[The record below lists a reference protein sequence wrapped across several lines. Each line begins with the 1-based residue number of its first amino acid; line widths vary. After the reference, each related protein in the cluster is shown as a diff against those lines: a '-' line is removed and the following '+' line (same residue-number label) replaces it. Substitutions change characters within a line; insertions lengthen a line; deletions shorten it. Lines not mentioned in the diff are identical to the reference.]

1 MIIVPASNGE
11 EEGKWDSHVKCSWCL
26 SMSATHAGFCL
37 HPAALCSFGCSLVL
51 HTCLFYLEA
60 RDLASLSVPSTQQ
73 RASSTAGLVDAC
85 RAEAGEA
92 GLL

>member
-1 MIIVPASNGE
+1 MGQSCQAFLVLKYECDACWFLP
-11 EEGKWDSHVKCSWCL
+11 
-26 SMSATHAGFCL
+26 
-37 HPAALCSFGCSLVL
+37 PAALCSLGFSLVL

-60 RDLASLSVPSTQQ
+60 RDLASSSVPSIQQ